1 MIVVEEGGYHDASS
15 YSSDPF
21 EALPTLYRDGG
32 LTFCEGRPAIPL
44 PLGRCVG
51 GTTVINSGTCFR
63 TPDDVLARWRD
74 EFGIGWA
81 TELEREFEAL
91 ERDLLVTPVDPAT
104 AGRNAAAL
112 PRRGRGDRRL
122 ERPDRAQRR

>member
-1 MIVVEEGGYHDASS
+1 MRLRSRERALLRAFAEALLPASS
-15 YSSDPF
+15 DSTDPI
-21 EALPTLYRDGG
+21 EALPMLYRDAG

-74 EFGIGWA
+74 EFGVSWA
-81 TELEREFEAL
+81 ADLEGEFEQL
-91 ERDLLVTPVDPAT
+91 
-104 AGRNAAAL
+104 
-112 PRRGRGDRRL
+112 
-122 ERPDRAQRR
+122 